1 VGIVKIKMTGRGVA
15 SYGRSAGF
23 SLPEML
29 VVIAMI
35 GIAVAIVIPLTAEAY
50 RQARIR
56 SAADQFTVDLRA
68 ARMIAVATRVAAPG
82 LDFVVAPDPANY
94 YEYPDNRGNTR
105 RVNMPTGVRIVSS
118 TSPIRF
124 QLNGSLANPA
134 TTVLEVDLSGTNKER
149 WTVTTSI
156 MGVPTTTRQRL

>member
-1 VGIVKIKMTGRGVA
+1 MKIKMTRRGTA

-50 RQARIR
+50 RQAKIR
-56 SAADQFTVDLRA
+56 GAADQFTVDLRA
-68 ARMIAVATRVAAPG
+68 ARMIAVATHST
-82 LDFVVAPDPANY
+82 LDFKVFPTPANY
-94 YEYPDNRGNTR
+94 YQYQDNQGKTR
-105 RVNMPTGVRIVSS
+105 HVDMPTGVRILSS
-118 TSPIRF
+118 TSPITF
-124 QLNGSLANPA
+124 ELNGSIANPA